1 MLPHK
6 KALVGGIVAAALFMF
21 IYNKVPMLR
30 KVLGA
35 AA

>member
-1 MLPHK
+1 MIPHK
-6 KALVGGIVAAALFMF
+6 KALIGGLIAAALFMF
-21 IYNKVPMLR
+21 VYNKSAMVR